1 MNDATTRFHLEY
13 LKGFVAQLCDGNSY
27 LKRGE
32 KRNINFWKKKRI
44 KLFNKIMQQSFISK
58 INFIEAYP
66 S

>member
-32 KRNINFWKKKRI
+32 KRNINFWKKKNQI
-44 KLFNKIMQQSFISK
+44 IQQNHAAEFYSK
-58 INFIEAYP
+58 N
-66 S
+66 